1 MMDLIKWKNRKNRK
15 PLILKGARQVG
26 KTYILKQFGLEN
38 YESVAYFNFDNDS
51 DLYDIFEHTKDPK
64 RIIEQ
69 LSLACGKKI
78 KEKDT
83 LIIFDE
89 IGECPNAL
97 NSLKYFCEEA
107 PTYHVACASLRIRLS
122 HTSFPVGKVDFL
134 EMMPMSFM
142 EFLNADGYQNIV
154 EYFDNLQVIE
164 KIPENIFHLLEEK
177 LRTYFIVGGMP
188 EVVSSWVKNKDI
200 EEVERLQDAI
210 LTSYENDFSKHTSNS
225 EGNKISLIW
234 NSIVSQLAKDNKK
247 FLFQVVKEG
256 ARAREYENALN
267 WLKDANVIYKI
278 HNVKKAVLPLIAYQ
292 DLSSFKIYFNDVGLL
307 CRKAKIDSRL
317 AISKDEIY
325 GEYKGALTENYVL
338 EMLSSLYKDTIFYYT
353 FDKYEIDYVIQT
365 LNEIIP
371 IEVKASKSTNHISF
385 NKYNEKMNPKL
396 RVRFSMNNLS
406 FDDNLLNVPLFLI
419 EYLPKLILILSDK

>member
-107 PTYHVACASLRIRLS
+107 PTYHVACASLGIRLS

-188 EVVSSWVKNKDI
+188 EAVNSWIIEKNI
-200 EEVERLQDAI
+200 EKVNYIQDNI
-210 LTSYENDFSKHTSNS
+210 LKAYEH
-225 EGNKISLIW
+225 
-234 NSIVSQLAKDNKK
+234 A
-247 FLFQVVKEG
+247 
-256 ARAREYENALN
+256 
-267 WLKDANVIYKI
+267 
-278 HNVKKAVLPLIAYQ
+278 
-292 DLSSFKIYFNDVGLL
+292 
-307 CRKAKIDSRL
+307 
-317 AISKDEIY
+317 
-325 GEYKGALTENYVL
+325 
-338 EMLSSLYKDTIFYYT
+338 
-353 FDKYEIDYVIQT
+353 
-365 LNEIIP
+365 
-371 IEVKASKSTNHISF
+371 KASGYRFFSF
-385 NKYNEKMNPKL
+385 GDAMFIK
-396 RVRFSMNNLS
+396 
-406 FDDNLLNVPLFLI
+406 
-419 EYLPKLILILSDK
+419 